1 MAGTA
6 QFASPGRTGL
16 TSQAGFTLAETLV
29 VAALIA
35 VMSAIAI
42 PVTVDMIRRAKADS
56 AAEVAMRA
64 ISAAR
69 ARAVA
74 ERRNVQLEFVAP
86 DRIQLFR
93 EEVDDDGVTTGT
105 TLVAETRLEGGQ
117 EFLRFPG
124 QPDTP
129 DLFGAATATTFGG
142 TPPVMF
148 TTDGSLV
155 DSAGDVV
162 NGSVFFGVPNQ
173 PDSARAVTILGVS
186 GLMQIWKWRG
196 ASWMH

>member
-1 MAGTA
+1 MVMR
-6 QFASPGRTGL
+6 Q
-16 TSQAGFTLAETLV
+16 QEGFTLAETLV
-29 VAALIA
+29 VVAIIAL
-35 VMSAIAI
+35 MSAIAI
-42 PVTVDMIRRAKADS
+42 PVTADMVRRAKADS
-56 AAEVAMRA
+56 AVEVALRA

-74 ERRNVQLEFVAP
+74 ERRNIQLNFVDP
-86 DRIQLFR
+86 NRIQLLR
-93 EEVDDDGVTTGT
+93 EEVVEDDDGIVTTGT

-117 EFLRFPG
+117 EFLRFAG

-129 DLFGAATATTFGG
+129 DMFGATTAYTFGG
-142 TPPVMF
+142 TAPVMF

-162 NGSVFFGVPNQ
+162 NGSVFFGVPDQ
-173 PDSARAVTILGVS
+173 PDTARAVTILGVS

-196 ASWMH
+196 ASWMQ